1 MATYYLDIETTGLDE
16 SSNDIITI
24 QYQELERGS
33 GRPIGNV
40 TILKAWEGGEKEM
53 LVKLIDGTKICSAFS
68 FDCIPVGYNLGFE
81 HKFLMAKSR
90 LYGLPEINVLSHP
103 CIDLHSIG
111 IMMNRG
117 EFKGSGLDKITGKKQ
132 SGGNIPQWY
141 GSKHYDLIEEYITD
155 ETDAFTKWYM
165 WLLNKL
171 PQIREEWN
179 TCINDTTKMTN
190 DSQTVAASADRIY
203 AVYADKNR

>member
-1 MATYYLDIETTGLDE
+1 
-16 SSNDIITI
+16 
-24 QYQELERGS
+24 
-33 GRPIGNV
+33 
-40 TILKAWEGGEKEM
+40 M

-117 EFKGSGLDKITGKKQ
+117 EFKGSGSGQDYRQKTERWKYSSMVWKQ
-132 SGGNIPQWY
+132 T
-141 GSKHYDLIEEYITD
+141 L
-155 ETDAFTKWYM
+155 
-165 WLLNKL
+165 
-171 PQIREEWN
+171 
-179 TCINDTTKMTN
+179 
-190 DSQTVAASADRIY
+190 
-203 AVYADKNR
+203 